1 MVVIQTLVMIQLVL
15 HVDVHQHQ
23 LHLFPQSHV
32 LILAAASLMHVPRTG
47 LLDRQVRQSLA
58 QELAAALLPQVDHAQ
73 IQHLAS
79 LMDVLPTGLLD
90 RQVRQALA
98 QELAAAVT
106 HALIQHLAS
115 LMDVLPTGPLELHL
129 RPALAQEHA
138 AHQAA
143 VAPQEAVVPG
153 QTSILI

>member
-1 MVVIQTLVMIQLVL
+1 MVLMQTLVMIQLVL
-15 HVDVHQHQ
+15 HVIVHQHQ
-23 LHLFPQSHV
+23 FQSPQSHV
-32 LILAAASLMHVPRTG
+32 LILLAVSPMHVPRTG
-47 LLDRQVRQSLA
+47 LLDRQVRQNLV
-58 QELAAALLPQVDHAQ
+58 QELVNAPAPPQVDHAQ

-143 VAPQEAVVPG
+143 VAPQEAVIPG
-153 QTSILI
+153 LTSILI